1 MITERFE
8 KGGESMGKMRH
19 ELKHVIHTGDYL
31 AIKNRLKWI
40 MKSDQHVNS
49 SGQYK
54 IRSLYFDNYR
64 DKALIEKLSGI
75 SEREKFRLRYYN
87 DDCQFV
93 NLEKKSKKNQ
103 LGTKASA
110 RLTKEECQRILD
122 GDWEW
127 LKDSKQPLLVEFY
140 SKLHGQQLRP
150 KTIVDYIRE
159 PYVYSIGNVR
169 ITFDSQIRTG
179 LYSNDFFEADIPTIA
194 VFEPGLYVMEVKF
207 DEFLPDMIEA
217 AIQTNNRQSGAFSK
231 YAACR
236 AYE

>member
-1 MITERFE
+1 MEI
-8 KGGESMGKMRH
+8 MRH

-93 NLEKKSKKNQ
+93 NLEKKSKKKSTWYKSECSLDEGRMSKNFRWR
-103 LGTKASA
+103 LG
-110 RLTKEECQRILD
+110 
-122 GDWEW
+122 
-127 LKDSKQPLLVEFY
+127 
-140 SKLHGQQLRP
+140 
-150 KTIVDYIRE
+150 
-159 PYVYSIGNVR
+159 
-169 ITFDSQIRTG
+169 
-179 LYSNDFFEADIPTIA
+179 
-194 VFEPGLYVMEVKF
+194 MVKGF
-207 DEFLPDMIEA
+207 KA
-217 AIQTNNRQSGAFSK
+217 AIVSGIL
-231 YAACR
+231 
-236 AYE
+236 